1 MEFRYPGRRGRRW
14 KIGGLYIYD
23 PNFESWIPIRSESE
37 MTKLVLVHSN
47 ICWIFSKLDSSSNRM
62 RSLTMFTPLLVLV
75 MCSRSGGLTGE
86 WELILKRW
94 YNFQPKTLI
103 NEPKISAISNKED
116 FHGIA
121 PSRILFWV
129 WKFDNKQLMLMS
141 RFSQDL
147 DLFDPNSDLETETNQ
162 WPLIPLKYYIKSTWY
177 YWNRVWADR
186 NCPFSVKKL
195 SGDGNWLYLRLSVFL
210 LTRINQIWGH
220 MLLT

>member
-1 MEFRYPGRRGRRW
+1 
-14 KIGGLYIYD
+14 
-23 PNFESWIPIRSESE
+23 

-75 MCSRSGGLTGE
+75 MWSRSGGLTGE

-103 NEPKISAISNKED
+103 NEPKILAISNKED

-129 WKFDNKQLMLMS
+129 WNCDNKQLMLMC
-141 RFSQDL
+141 RFCQDL
-147 DLFDPNSDLETETNQ
+147 VLFDPNSDLEKETSQ
-162 WPLIPLKYYIKSTWY
+162 WSSISLKCYTRSTWY
-177 YWNRVWADR
+177 YWNHGWADR
-186 NCPFSVKKL
+186 SISVLKL
-195 SGDGNWLYLRLSVFL
+195 SVDENWLYLRLRIFL

-220 MLLT
+220 MLLTLPLSGFFIIIFIKKSSPVWLGNISDTDWHSKNPY